1 MSLSFVELLE
11 LCCLLFYYMIRF
23 RALGKEDKR
32 FVDVIRGGDTHNIRT
47 SEVVVGDIVV
57 LSWGKFIP
65 ADGYIISSDSLKV
78 VVFFLFFFFVF
89 FKKHVFCKQT
99 GGRVFSYW

>member
-1 MSLSFVELLE
+1 VFV
-11 LCCLLFYYMIRF
+11 FYYMIRF

-78 VVFFLFFFFVF
+78 VCFLVVFCRKNVF
-89 FKKHVFCKQT
+89 FCKQT